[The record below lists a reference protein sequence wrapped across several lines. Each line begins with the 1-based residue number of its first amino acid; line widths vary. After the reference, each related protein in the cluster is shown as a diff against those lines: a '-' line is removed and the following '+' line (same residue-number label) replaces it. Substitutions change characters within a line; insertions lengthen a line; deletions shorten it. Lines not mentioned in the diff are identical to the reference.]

1 MNGKIDLFFEHQGK
15 YFVLDW
21 KSNYLGDNLE
31 NYGPAALNQ
40 AMNESNYHLQYLIYC
55 LASKKYLQSR
65 LLLFNYETDFGGV
78 IYLFVRGVR
87 EDSSSGIFVA
97 KPSLQKM
104 DMLERILDGD
114 KVLDNFLTY

>member
-87 EDSSSGIFVA
+87 DNSDSGIFVA

-104 DMLERILDGD
+104 EMLERILDGN
-114 KVLDNFLTY
+114 KVLV